1 MNDKNAK
8 VTSDG
13 MGGFMINNKAGMFR
27 MDDNGNVTKVTGLD
41 GKEKEQPPKQST
53 YNKLWQ

>member
-1 MNDKNAK
+1 
-8 VTSDG
+8 
-13 MGGFMINNKAGMFR
+13 MFR
-27 MDDNGNVTKVTGLD
+27 MDDNGNVTKVNGLD